1 MKETRKGE
9 VMIYLDNAAT
19 TKPCEECVS
28 AVNKAM
34 SESFGN
40 ASSLHRLGTSSMQI
54 IARAKKTLLAA
65 VTGRKSPFDGSVL
78 FTSGAT
84 ESNNT
89 ALLGSLPRFSHTLSS
104 GNPANIITTAIEHPS
119 VAKTITRFEED
130 GYEVNR
136 LAPKDYGDFVDALVN
151 AVDENTALLSAMA
164 VNNETGYKIDVP
176 RLYREVKRKNP
187 KTIVHIDAV
196 QGFLKVPLDG
206 DLISI
211 SGHKIHSTKGI
222 GALFIR
228 KGEHI
233 FPLLSGGGQQNDLRS
248 GTEPVELIAG
258 LEAAVKAYKGDYEH
272 FAKLKHFLL
281 EELSK
286 LPDIG
291 INSDDNCVPNIV
303 NFSVRGVR
311 SEIMLHSL
319 EEREIYVSSGS
330 ACSRGKKSGVLD
342 ALGVS
347 DKDADCAVRVSFSSE
362 NTPKDILAL
371 CEGISKTIE
380 RVRR

>member
-1 MKETRKGE
+1 
-9 VMIYLDNAAT
+9 MIYLDNAAT
-19 TKPCEECVS
+19 TRPCEKCRL
-28 AVNKAM
+28 AVCGAM
-34 SESFGN
+34 ETEFGN
-40 ASSLHRLGTSSMQI
+40 ASSLHKPGTVSMQI
-54 IARAKKTLLAA
+54 IARAKRTVTAA
-65 VTGRKSPFDGSVL
+65 IFGNKAVDGTVI

-89 ALLGSLPRFSHTLSS
+89 ALLGSMRRSR
-104 GNPANIITTAIEHPS
+104 ANGAKIVSTAIEHPS
-119 VAKTITRFEED
+119 VAKTLERLEDTFE
-130 GYEVNR
+130 VVR
-136 LAPKDYGDFVDALVN
+136 LAPRDYEDFTGALID

-164 VNNETGYKIDVP
+164 VNNETGFKIDVP

-206 DLISI
+206 DLISV
-211 SGHKIHSTKGI
+211 SGHKVHASKGI

-228 KGEHI
+228 KGMNI
-233 FPLLSGGGQQNDLRS
+233 LPILSGGGQQGGLRS

-258 LEAAVKAYKGDYEH
+258 FEAAIKDYRGDTDK
-272 FAKLKHFLL
+272 FAKMKEYLL
-281 EELSK
+281 GRLAELEN
-286 LPDIG
+286 IV
-291 INSDDNCVPNIV
+291 INSGADCVPNII

-319 EEREIYVSSGS
+319 EENEIYVSSGS

-347 DKDADCAVRVSFSSE
+347 DKDADCAVRVSLCAD
-362 NTPKDILAL
+362 NTAEELDAL
-371 CEGISKTIE
+371 CKKIAETIE